1 MKLNRLHAGFL
12 ALALIGTIVT
22 AAHATEVSRVYDA
35 HCALCHQRAGAGLP
49 GQFPRLAGRTGEMST
64 TAEGRHYLIEVT
76 LFGMA
81 GKIEVDGA
89 PIIGVMPGFAI
100 LSSEDIASA
109 LNYVIGLD
117 GPTKSK
123 TKGVAVTAADVE
135 RVRQGSHPSPTQ
147 VRANRDKALAAV
159 NK

>member
-12 ALALIGTIVT
+12 SVALIGTTVT
-22 AAHATEVSRVYDA
+22 AAHATEVNRAYDA

-49 GQFPRLAGRTGEMST
+49 GQFPRLAGRAGEMST
-64 TAEGRHYLIEVT
+64 TLEGRHYLIEAT

-89 PIIGVMPGFAI
+89 PIIGVMPGFAT
-100 LSSEDIASA
+100 LSNEDIASA

-117 GPTKSK
+117 GPTKGK
-123 TKGVAVTAADVE
+123 AKGVSVTAADVE
-135 RVRQGSHPSPTQ
+135 SARQGSQPSPTQ
-147 VRANRDKALAAV
+147 VRANREKALAAR
-159 NK
+159 KK